1 MKLQDFH
8 LELFERPS
16 AAQYATLQ
24 ELRQEAF
31 ATAEIVPDACT
42 QTDVESARWHVL
54 ARDVT
59 DHALG
64 FGRLADDGRI
74 ECVAVREAWRRQGIG
89 TAIVREL
96 IARARTLG
104 IPEVTLDAPVG
115 ALEFCQSAGFTP
127 CSADATDLGTQRHT
141 LPLPIPGQATDAAP
155 LRDIG
160 SLPAGSR
167 SEVAAARLQ
176 LLADTRHQ
184 LLIYVPTLNQ
194 DIFGNA
200 DELEQLR
207 RIARSGRT
215 ASIRV
220 LLHDP
225 GAAVANDHPLLP
237 LAQRLP
243 TAFQI
248 RTPTEAMDLTYAS
261 AYLLNDSGGYVFLP
275 DAGRPTGRAARHHRT
290 AQAPLRQHF
299 SEAWERAER
308 ATILNTLDL

>member
-1 MKLQDFH
+1 MRLQDFH
-8 LELFERPS
+8 FELFERAS
-16 AAQYATLQ
+16 ATQQISLR
-24 ELRQEAF
+24 ELRQEVF
-31 ATAEIVPDACT
+31 ATAGIAAPACA
-42 QTDVESARWHVL
+42 QTGDESTGWHVL
-54 ARDVT
+54 VRDRS

-64 FGRLADDGRI
+64 FGSLADDGTI
-74 ECVAVREAWRRQGIG
+74 ECVAVREGSRRQGIG
-89 TAIVREL
+89 TAILREL

-104 IPEVTLDAPVG
+104 MQEISLDAPVG
-115 ALEFCQSAGFTP
+115 ALDFCRSAGFTT
-127 CSADATDLGTQRHT
+127 CSSAAGDAGKQRHT
-141 LPLPIPGQATDAAP
+141 LTLPT
-155 LRDIG
+155 LRQTVDTPEMHDLG
-160 SLPAGSR
+160 SLPAAGR

-176 LLADTRHQ
+176 LLADTRYQ
-184 LLIYVPTLNQ
+184 LLIYAPTLH
-194 DIFGNA
+194 DDLFGNA
-200 DELEQLR
+200 AELEQLR
-207 RIARSGRT
+207 RIACSGRT

-248 RTPTEAMDLTYAS
+248 RTPTEAADLTYAG
-261 AYLLNDSGGYVFLP
+261 AYLLNDSGGYLFLP
-275 DAGRPTGRAARHHRT
+275 DASRLTGRAARHHRT